1 MTELMLAEAPLIDKL
16 QRVADREHTTA
27 EALLV
32 QAVTE
37 FLDREDQNAE
47 LYCVQ
52 NENRSFA
59 DQRDRVRRTDRQLL
73 PVR

>member
-1 MTELMLAEAPLIDKL
+1 MAQLYFYVPDTVAEKIEQLARSTGL
-16 QRVADREHTTA
+16 TTSRYLA
-27 EALLV
+27 K
-32 QAVTE
+32 
-37 FLDREDQNAE
+37 